1 MQIDQCIR
9 KVKQIWTLLKRET
22 VTSARPYASL
32 HCAPDDNHAS
42 APPLSFYRPDA
53 LPAAQPTASQHWRHK
68 VDLYNGCKMVV
79 AVLCVQGFIL
89 KFVFEPNEYFTN
101 EILTKEYQMKLHHE
115 GPEIV
120 KCKGS
125 VLHYANVEF

>member
-1 MQIDQCIR
+1 MQVC
-9 KVKQIWTLLKRET
+9 T
-22 VTSARPYASL
+22 VLQTTTTP
-32 HCAPDDNHAS
+32 APHHS
-42 APPLSFYRPDA
+42 VFTGRMPFLPP
-53 LPAAQPTASQHWRHK
+53 K

-79 AVLCVQGFIL
+79 AVLLYVQGFTL

-101 EILTKEYQMKLHHE
+101 EILTKEYLMKFGIDNEAPLE
-115 GPEIV
+115 YDGPEIV

>member
-1 MQIDQCIR
+1 
-9 KVKQIWTLLKRET
+9 
-22 VTSARPYASL
+22 
-32 HCAPDDNHAS
+32 
-42 APPLSFYRPDA
+42 
-53 LPAAQPTASQHWRHK
+53 
-68 VDLYNGCKMVV
+68 MVV

-101 EILTKEYQMKLHHE
+101 EILTKEYRMKLHHE